1 MTVKEANERIDNI
14 NVLLDKVEKLDKILY
29 DYNLDLEYCEGCL
42 VDAVLYLEEYKNL
55 IKKKVQEAKLD
66 I

>member
-14 NVLLDKVEKLDKILY
+14 NVLLDKIEKLGKIL
-29 DYNLDLEYCEGCL
+29 LDLEYCEGCL
-42 VDAVLYLEEYKNL
+42 VDVVLYLEEYKNL